1 MQAQELDALRP
12 AEGESL
18 VFDTNPVLNER
29 PTHYCPGC
37 HHGIAHR
44 LVSEVLHELGVAERT
59 ILVASVGC
67 ATFTY
72 DYFNVD
78 GLEAPHGRACAV
90 ATGVRRAR
98 PDSVVFT
105 YQGDGDMAAIGMAE
119 SMHAANRGE
128 KITGIFIN
136 NTVYGMTGGQMAPT
150 TLVGQSTTTSSHG
163 RVRAEHGLPVRMAE
177 LLSTMDGMAYA
188 ERVCVADMPSL
199 NKAKKA
205 IKKALTLQMQ
215 GIGFTF
221 IEVLSTCPTNWGMS
235 PVDAGKW
242 VKGPMS
248 EYYPLGLIKD
258 WEENKA

>member
-44 LVSEVLHELGVAERT
+44 LVGEVLHELSVAERT
-59 ILVASVGC
+59 ILVAAVGC

-98 PDSVVFT
+98 S
-105 YQGDGDMAAIGMAE
+105 A
-119 SMHAANRGE
+119 
-128 KITGIFIN
+128 GIRLMPFSLSS
-136 NTVYGMTGGQMAPT
+136 AR
-150 TLVGQSTTTSSHG
+150 STTTKWL
-163 RVRAEHGLPVRMAE
+163 RV
-177 LLSTMDGMAYA
+177 S
-188 ERVCVADMPSL
+188 
-199 NKAKKA
+199 
-205 IKKALTLQMQ
+205 
-215 GIGFTF
+215 
-221 IEVLSTCPTNWGMS
+221 
-235 PVDAGKW
+235 AG
-242 VKGPMS
+242 
-248 EYYPLGLIKD
+248 
-258 WEENKA
+258 

>member
-1 MQAQELDALRP
+1 MEKVYGRTNAIKKDAVS
-12 AEGESL
+12 G
-18 VFDTNPVLNER
+18 F
-29 PTHYCPGC
+29 CPGC
-37 HHGIAHR
+37 MHGTVHKLIG
-44 LVSEVLHELGVAERT
+44 EVLEELDIVNKTACVLGV
-59 ILVASVGC
+59 GC
-67 ATFTY
+67 CGLGMEYITY
-72 DYFNVD
+72 DNTT
-78 GLEAPHGRACAV
+78 APHGRACAV
-90 ATGVRRAR
+90 ATGIKRSN
-98 PDSVVFT
+98 PDTVVYT
-105 YQGDGDMAAIGMAE
+105 YQGDGDLAAIGAAE
-119 SMHAANRGE
+119 IMHAAMRGE
-128 KITGIFIN
+128 KFTTIFVN
-136 NTVYGMTGGQMAPT
+136 NATYGMTGGQMAPT